1 MELTATR
8 CALTF
13 SLIRMCSLRSTLA
26 LGAVAHLVLVRRMRA
41 KPLTS
46 IVVAALLLGC
56 GTVGEVPL
64 IKGVS
69 PQDVAELDR
78 VVRTEKHAHKVYEY
92 SYHQDGGWILLQTD
106 VGAYSA
112 RRVRGKWVLT
122 PVVIV
127 G

>member
-1 MELTATR
+1 MDQAELF
-8 CALTF
+8 TF
-13 SLIRMCSLRSTLA
+13 FLSIVEFFGLL
-26 LGAVAHLVLVRRMRA
+26 LVRRMRPKA
-41 KPLTS
+41 IVC
-46 IVVAALLLGC
+46 IVVAAHLLGC
-56 GTVGEVPL
+56 GTVGQVPL

-69 PQDVAELDR
+69 PHDVAELDQL
-78 VVRTEKHAHKVYEY
+78 VRTEKHAHKVYEY
-92 SYHQDGGWILLQTD
+92 SYHQDGAWILVQTD